1 MEIVQRNIKTR
12 SLVFHVVQKY
22 VRNQQTT
29 KNEKRIYCQTT
40 IGDVETA
47 SILYEL
53 QIIITN
59 VV

>member
-1 MEIVQRNIKTR
+1 MEIVQRDIKTR
-12 SLVFHVVQKY
+12 SLVFHFFQEHI
-22 VRNQQTT
+22 RNQQATE
-29 KNEKRIYCQTT
+29 NEKRIYWQTT

-59 VV
+59 FV